1 VRVKYKLI
9 KNTVANYGLGLWNM
23 VITFIL
29 MALII
34 NGLGPIEGLGREE
47 YGIYLLIAA
56 LVGYFSLFDMGI
68 GQSLVKFIAEYHAKG
83 EKEKVNEVVNTAF
96 FIFLGIGAVGSV
108 GLFILGSFVIDYLK
122 FADADQLF
130 KARALTYILAI
141 AFSTSFSMAVF
152 KGVLRG
158 MQKFVLLAYIAFAS
172 SLINVCVTV
181 WVLWMGFGVIEL
193 VLYTVTSSFFGPI
206 AVSWFAKREL
216 PYLEI
221 KRSFINRKIIRSL
234 FGLSMLLLLLFI
246 FNKIVFYT
254 DNLVIGW
261 WFVGTGMVTIYVAAH
276 QLYSIPSRA
285 INNALQAMMPA
296 ASELDAKE
304 KRLALQLLLTKVSKY
319 CLALLFMLS
328 LPTIFMS
335 EHILNYWLG
344 DEYGAYFLVA
354 NILIISIFFD
364 YFNNVSSQILI
375 GMNKIKFL
383 VAGYGVVALLNLVLS
398 VILVQSMGL
407 EGVALGTAIP
417 FIIMAPVLM
426 WNAFKIIGINWKE
439 YAKSVYVKTIPFA
452 FVMGAVLYFL
462 MAFHVPTNLIEIALY
477 YVISMGVFLWLFYN
491 KGLDEEERNDLKSIF
506 STLTYRSG
514 GEDG

>member
-1 VRVKYKLI
+1 
-9 KNTVANYGLGLWNM
+9 
-23 VITFIL
+23 
-29 MALII
+29 
-34 NGLGPIEGLGREE
+34 
-47 YGIYLLIAA
+47 
-56 LVGYFSLFDMGI
+56 
-68 GQSLVKFIAEYHAKG
+68 
-83 EKEKVNEVVNTAF
+83 
-96 FIFLGIGAVGSV
+96 
-108 GLFILGSFVIDYLK
+108 
-122 FADADQLF
+122 
-130 KARALTYILAI
+130 
-141 AFSTSFSMAVF
+141 
-152 KGVLRG
+152 
-158 MQKFVLLAYIAFAS
+158 
-172 SLINVCVTV
+172 
-181 WVLWMGFGVIEL
+181 
-193 VLYTVTSSFFGPI
+193 
-206 AVSWFAKREL
+206 
-216 PYLEI
+216 
-221 KRSFINRKIIRSL
+221 
-234 FGLSMLLLLLFI
+234 
-246 FNKIVFYT
+246 
-254 DNLVIGW
+254 
-261 WFVGTGMVTIYVAAH
+261 
-276 QLYSIPSRA
+276 
-285 INNALQAMMPA
+285 MMPA